1 VVASSGVFPWTL
13 TMPAGSLQEW
23 LFTFTVPSTGA
34 PFPIITSP
42 WSYVVRPTATDTG
55 PALIEITTVLGAEGQ
70 VVVTSTASVSSAQ
83 LNLTPAAT
91 VNLTPGEYAHALWMD
106 QGTSA
111 AYTWFTGN
119 LIIVGN
125 PQP

>member
-1 VVASSGVFPWTL
+1 
-13 TMPAGSLQEW
+13 MPIGSLQEW

-34 PFPIITSP
+34 PFPIVVAP
-42 WSYVVRPTATDTG
+42 WTYVVRTNATDTG
-55 PALIEITTVLGAEGQ
+55 PALIEITTTLGAEGQ

-83 LNLTPAAT
+83 INLTPAAT
-91 VNLTPGEYAHALWMD
+91 VSLGPGNYSHALWMD

-119 LIIVGN
+119 LVLVGN

>member
-1 VVASSGVFPWTL
+1 
-13 TMPAGSLQEW
+13 MPIGSLQEW

-34 PFPIITSP
+34 PFPIVVSP
-42 WSYVVRPTATDTG
+42 WTYVCRTTATDTG
-55 PALIEITTVLGAEGQ
+55 PALIEVTTTLGAEGQ

-91 VNLTPGEYAHALWMD
+91 VSLAPGNYFHSLWM
-106 QGTSA
+106 QPSTSS
-111 AYTWFTGN
+111 AYTWWTGN
-119 LIIVGN
+119 LVLVGN